1 MEKLIYK
8 EELVIKENSNLYTVN
23 LTTYGN
29 DRQIGEILIT
39 PSNNKVEEFESNFV
53 KYKNAED
60 FFNKKWNK

>member
-29 DRQIGEILIT
+29 DRQIGEILVT

-53 KYKNAED
+53 KYENAED